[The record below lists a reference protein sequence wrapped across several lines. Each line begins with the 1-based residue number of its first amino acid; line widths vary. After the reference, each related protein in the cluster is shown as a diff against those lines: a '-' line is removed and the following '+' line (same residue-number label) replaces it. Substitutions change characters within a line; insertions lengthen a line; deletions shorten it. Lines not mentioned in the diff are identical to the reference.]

1 MAHIRDETYK
11 AALAC
16 LIDAIH
22 AQPFTKVWGDGD
34 TSSSD
39 GQFFR
44 AGGSGEARADYN
56 AKYGSEP
63 GVKFYFAVGGED
75 GAAAVAGYDGRRVG
89 QGNSRH
95 GFQLAEVT
103 TDSLDAISPRRHRS
117 SRLNHELVS
126 AGILVRRWRLRMV
139 KDRKGTSHE
148 QDPTERNAG
157 RGLPADP
164 CRLHNAE
171 LSERRGAEGA
181 GRTGLREYVGRRRW
195 RRRWWRILMQCRPP
209 CGQHW
214 SW

>member
-126 AGILVRRWRLRMV
+126 AGILVRPWRILGV
-139 KDRKGTSHE
+139 EASEGDASHE
-148 QDPTERNAG
+148 HDPTERDPG
-157 RGLPADP
+157 RGLHTDP
-164 CRLHNAE
+164 GRLHNAK
-171 LSERRGAEGA
+171 LGQCRVAEGS
-181 GRTGLREYVGRRRW
+181 GRAGLREHVGRRWRRRRW
-195 RRRWWRILMQCRPP
+195 RRILMRC
-209 CGQHW
+209 
-214 SW
+214 